1 MTRNTF
7 QSLNDEYYR
16 GAMFT
21 GHSGAMFTGYSG
33 AISTLLEVLEVRGA
47 MFAGP

>member
-1 MTRNTF
+1 MSTGLRGAIFTG
-7 QSLNDEYYR
+7 SR

>member
-1 MTRNTF
+1 MSTGLRGAIFTG
-7 QSLNDEYYR
+7 SR

-21 GHSGAMFTGYSG
+21 GHSGAMFTGHSG